1 MFACDLLRVFAF
13 FSQIALQFA
22 KFLSRFVDK
31 VIMENYYGEIAGLG
45 TAICWTFTSI
55 FFEAAGKRIG
65 SLSVNLI
72 RLFMAFVL
80 LGTFTWISRGL
91 FLPLDATTYNITWLA
106 LSGIIGF
113 TIGDLLLFQA
123 FVVVGAR
130 ISMLIMALSPPVAA
144 IAGWLILGES
154 MSTQGLLGMIVTLT
168 GIMMVVLNRPARDS
182 NGKKPKLKDWFQN
195 PAGLLLAFGGAAGQA
210 VGLVLSKKGMEG
222 YDVVAST
229 HIRVM
234 AGAIGFIIV
243 FTIMRRW
250 SRVFKGLKD
259 GRGMLFTSGGAFFG
273 PFMGVTL
280 SLLAVK
286 YTSAG
291 IAQTLMSLVPVF
303 IILPAVIIFK
313 EKVTPREVIGAFVA
327 VGGVAMFF
335 L

>member
-1 MFACDLLRVFAF
+1 
-13 FSQIALQFA
+13 
-22 KFLSRFVDK
+22 
-31 VIMENYYGEIAGLG
+31 MENYYGELAGLG
-45 TAICWTFTSI
+45 TAICWTATSM

-72 RLFMAFVL
+72 RLFMAFFL
-80 LGTFTWISRGL
+80 LGTVTWITRGY
-91 FLPLDATTYNITWLA
+91 FLPLDATTYNWTWLA
-106 LSGIIGF
+106 LSGLIGF

-154 MSTQGLLGMIVTLT
+154 MDTQGLVGMMITLS
-168 GIMMVVLNRPARDS
+168 GIMMVVLNRPARDQ
-182 NGKKPKLKDWFQN
+182 NGKKARFKDWFEN
-195 PAGLLLAFGGAAGQA
+195 PLGLLLAFGGATGQA

-234 AGAIGFIIV
+234 AGAVGFMIV
-243 FTIMRRW
+243 FTLMQRW
-250 SRVFKGLKD
+250 HKVKAGMKD
-259 GRGMLFTSGGAFFG
+259 KKGMLFTSGGAFFG

-286 YTSAG
+286 FTTAG
-291 IAQTLMSLVPVF
+291 IAQTLMSLVPVI
-303 IILPAVIIFK
+303 IILPSVIIFK
-313 EKVTPREVIGAFVA
+313 EKVTPREVLGAFVA
-327 VGGVAMFF
+327 VAGVAMFF

>member
-1 MFACDLLRVFAF
+1 
-13 FSQIALQFA
+13 
-22 KFLSRFVDK
+22 
-31 VIMENYYGEIAGLG
+31 MEQYYGELAGLG
-45 TAICWTFTSI
+45 TAICWTATSM

-72 RLFMAFVL
+72 RLFMAFLL
-80 LGTFTWISRGL
+80 LGTVTWISRGL
-91 FLPLDATTYNITWLA
+91 FLPLDATAYNWTWLV
-106 LSGIIGF
+106 LSGLIGF

-144 IAGWLILGES
+144 IAGWIILGET
-154 MSTQGLLGMIVTLT
+154 MTLHGLTGMMITLT
-168 GIMMVVLNRPARDS
+168 GIMMVVFNRPVRNQ
-182 NGKKPKLKDWFQN
+182 NGKRPKLKDWFEN
-195 PAGLLLAFGGAAGQA
+195 PLGLLLAFGGATGQA

-234 AGAIGFIIV
+234 AGAIGFMIV
-243 FTIMRRW
+243 FTLMRRW
-250 SRVFKGLKD
+250 HKVRAGLSDKK
-259 GRGMLFTSGGAFFG
+259 GMLFTSGGAFFG
-273 PFMGVTL
+273 PFLGVTL

-286 YTSAG
+286 FTTAG
-291 IAQTLMSLVPVF
+291 IAQTLMSLVPVI
-303 IILPAVIIFK
+303 IILPAVFIFK